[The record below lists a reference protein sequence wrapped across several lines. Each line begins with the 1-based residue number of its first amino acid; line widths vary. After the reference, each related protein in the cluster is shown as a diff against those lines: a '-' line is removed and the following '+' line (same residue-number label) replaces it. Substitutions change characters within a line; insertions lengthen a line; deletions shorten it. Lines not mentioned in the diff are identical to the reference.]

1 MKTLKKAQPHD
12 APVQAAR
19 PQSGIWGITGWWRR
33 LYGYYQRLRSLRRG
47 RKALMS
53 LDTARLRDIGLT
65 RDDLP
70 YKDERR

>member
-19 PQSGIWGITGWWRR
+19 PPGGTWGITGWWRR